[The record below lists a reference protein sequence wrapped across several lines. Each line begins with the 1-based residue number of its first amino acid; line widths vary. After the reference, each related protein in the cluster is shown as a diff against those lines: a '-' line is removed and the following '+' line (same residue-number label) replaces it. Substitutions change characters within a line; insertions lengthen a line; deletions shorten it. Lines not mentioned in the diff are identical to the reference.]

1 MPDTTV
7 TPGKETSEHAAMKE
21 SSFIGK
27 VLVVLGLLV
36 TVGGSIA
43 PLLGKES
50 DLAIV
55 VGAVLIIAGAFEDM
69 LIKLGY
75 TKSRTLVK
83 ASASQAAVKIA
94 EIAAYSPKASGPA
107 Q

>member
-7 TPGKETSEHAAMKE
+7 TPGEKTSEHAAMRE

-50 DLAIV
+50 DLAII
-55 VGAVLIIAGAFEDM
+55 VGAVLMIAGALEDM
-69 LIKLGY
+69 FLKLGY
-75 TKSRTLVK
+75 TKSRSIVK
-83 ASASQAAVKIA
+83 ASAVQALAKIA
-94 EIAAYSPKASGPA
+94 ADPKASDPA